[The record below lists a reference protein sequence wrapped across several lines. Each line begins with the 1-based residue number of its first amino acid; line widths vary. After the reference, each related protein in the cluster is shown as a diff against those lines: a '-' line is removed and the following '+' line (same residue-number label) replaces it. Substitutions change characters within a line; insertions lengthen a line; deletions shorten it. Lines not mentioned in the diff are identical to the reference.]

1 MRDGETQS
9 HPSSEGFTCSRT
21 GTGGAENIHPS
32 LREKSDQSAV
42 QKIYS
47 ENAKIFRMQKTWIR
61 PLTLMFCMTLVCG
74 LAEIGFNLAETHAA
88 NGHDRRRD
96 QFPETVSRRY

>member
-1 MRDGETQS
+1 
-9 HPSSEGFTCSRT
+9 
-21 GTGGAENIHPS
+21 
-32 LREKSDQSAV
+32 
-42 QKIYS
+42 
-47 ENAKIFRMQKTWIR
+47 MQKTWIR